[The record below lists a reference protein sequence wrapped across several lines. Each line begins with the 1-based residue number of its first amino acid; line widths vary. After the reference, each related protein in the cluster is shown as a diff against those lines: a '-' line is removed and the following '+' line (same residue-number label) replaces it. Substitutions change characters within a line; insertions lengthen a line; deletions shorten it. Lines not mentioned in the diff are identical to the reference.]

1 MNGQGF
7 VGMMPPPGQY
17 TRSTEGGKDEL
28 GITRSWALNLLVL
41 RWLVLLSFA
50 WEIWALG
57 PLSLGVILP
66 VYALLIIVKS
76 DDYQDRWLWP
86 CFVIVILTVAYFA
99 FYAEVLWS
107 DWPTLFGWRP
117 DEHRPIEHWMAFVT
131 PVPVAWTV
139 ARLFDFRNSYE
150 ITDKNAPGTIKA
162 REPHGGAVGPDNI
175 YGDNGLTVEDEP
187 EQPAAQPAQRVVRPV
202 VAKAN
207 GNNHQEFSADAI
219 ATPDGKRQFPVMEVL
234 RFARQLPT
242 IGATYEGSWKST
254 MSVRQWQGLCSI
266 CAAAGILSERLQ
278 GSPTEVLVDT
288 PEQAIALIM
297 NLVDQYDSPT
307 PLRPTL
313 SGSNGGGGAR
323 KKE

>member
-1 MNGQGF
+1 MNGQPTPGLI
-7 VGMMPPPGQY
+7 MPGQHI
-17 TRSTEGGKDEL
+17 RSTEGGKGEI
-28 GITRSWALNLLVL
+28 GVTRSWALNLLVL
-41 RWLVLLSFA
+41 RLLVLASFA

-57 PLSLGVILP
+57 PLSLGVIVP
-66 VYALLIIVKS
+66 VYILLSIIKS
-76 DDYQDRWLWP
+76 DDYQGRRLWP
-86 CFVIVILTVAYFA
+86 CLSIAMLTVAYYAFFA
-99 FYAEVLWS
+99 EALWG

-117 DEHRPIEHWMAFVT
+117 DEQRPFWLWLGFVT

-139 ARLFDFRNSYE
+139 ARLYDFRNSYE
-150 ITDKNAPGTIKA
+150 VTDKNAPGPIKA
-162 REPHGGAVGPDNI
+162 REPHGGAVGPDNR
-175 YGDNGLTVEDEP
+175 YGDNGLPVDES
-187 EQPAAQPAQRVVRPV
+187 EQLAPQQSQRVVRPV

-207 GNNHQEFSADAI
+207 GNHQEFNADAI
-219 ATPDGKRQFPVMEVL
+219 ATPDGKRQFPVLEVL
-234 RFARQLPT
+234 KFARQLPT

-266 CAAAGILSERLQ
+266 CTAAGILSERLQ

-307 PLRPTL
+307 PLRSTL

>member
-187 EQPAAQPAQRVVRPV
+187 EQPAAQPARQPLVIITEHRGD
-202 VAKAN
+202 N
-207 GNNHQEFSADAI
+207 GKLRSSERQE
-219 ATPDGKRQFPVMEVL
+219 
-234 RFARQLPT
+234 
-242 IGATYEGSWKST
+242 
-254 MSVRQWQGLCSI
+254 
-266 CAAAGILSERLQ
+266 LSEQLEAKMPEIARYAIGLQ
-278 GSPTEVLVDT
+278 TPFSEPQMAGRGKPLSKTSFSTIRDELLALGALEWKDPELRTVRWTIKGLDWCRTFNGSR
-288 PEQAIALIM
+288 
-297 NLVDQYDSPT
+297 PT
-307 PLRPTL
+307 PP
-313 SGSNGGGGAR
+313 
-323 KKE
+323 